1 MSAFLGPVHYWLYRK
16 IQYQEQLNQ
25 KILKRICPQL
35 NEIVEHIEKS
45 DFEEVRE
52 VLFEA
57 GKEISINENYHNCIE
72 LFKVINNYLIDGMPC
87 DKGIKIMSQE
97 ENQIIYEYNEMV
109 HQYLDFEIFQKYR
122 KAWLD
127 GVLSD
132 SHIVFS
138 RLNYNTYMLKMEE

>member
-1 MSAFLGPVHYWLYRK
+1 
-16 IQYQEQLNQ
+16 
-25 KILKRICPQL
+25 
-35 NEIVEHIEKS
+35 
-45 DFEEVRE
+45 
-52 VLFEA
+52 
-57 GKEISINENYHNCIE
+57 
-72 LFKVINNYLIDGMPC
+72 MPC

-138 RLNYNTYMLKMEE
+138 RLNYNTYMLKMELTI

>member
-1 MSAFLGPVHYWLYRK
+1 
-16 IQYQEQLNQ
+16 
-25 KILKRICPQL
+25 
-35 NEIVEHIEKS
+35 
-45 DFEEVRE
+45 
-52 VLFEA
+52 
-57 GKEISINENYHNCIE
+57 
-72 LFKVINNYLIDGMPC
+72 
-87 DKGIKIMSQE
+87 MSQE
-97 ENQIIYEYNEMV
+97 KNQIIYEYNEMV

>member
-1 MSAFLGPVHYWLYRK
+1 MEEMRIYITNLGKYNEGELVGAWFTPPV
-16 IQYQEQLNQ
+16 
-25 KILKRICPQL
+25 
-35 NEIVEHIEKS
+35 

>member
-1 MSAFLGPVHYWLYRK
+1 MN
-16 IQYQEQLNQ
+16 I
-25 KILKRICPQL
+25 
-35 NEIVEHIEKS
+35 
-45 DFEEVRE
+45 
-52 VLFEA
+52 
-57 GKEISINENYHNCIE
+57 
-72 LFKVINNYLIDGMPC
+72 
-87 DKGIKIMSQE
+87 
-97 ENQIIYEYNEMV
+97 MV